1 MRKRIKGKLFV
12 YFDFE
17 IFSLCTTSLHQY
29 SLLTCA
35 FNVVQ
40 CMYALRVGSDGNQI
54 LLLSFR
60 LRQLSLPQEESPFS
74 I

>member
-29 SLLTCA
+29 SLLTYA

-60 LRQLSLPQEESPFS
+60 QQQLSLP
-74 I
+74 